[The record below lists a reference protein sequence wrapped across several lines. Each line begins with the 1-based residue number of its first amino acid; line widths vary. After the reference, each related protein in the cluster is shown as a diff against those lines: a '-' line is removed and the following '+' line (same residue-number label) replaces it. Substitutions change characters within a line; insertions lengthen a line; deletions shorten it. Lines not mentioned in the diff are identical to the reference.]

1 MALFLGGGGSERSM
15 GSATQSSPAPA
26 PPRKRAELEATC
38 FRVPL
43 HYPRYSRADYE
54 AMPEWKL
61 NFLLAQYGLPSTG
74 DLSQKRSFAMG
85 AFLWPSQ

>member
-1 MALFLGGGGSERSM
+1 MALVLEGGGSEWSM
-15 GSATQSSPAPA
+15 GSAAQSSPA
-26 PPRKRAELEATC
+26 PPRKRAELEGSC

-54 AMPEWKL
+54 AMPEWRL